1 MPALYQV
8 QAINYSQ
15 TSENRIHS
23 DDVAKQ
29 YGFRGALVGG
39 VQVFGYLSYPMV
51 KSFGADWLTRGTAEV
66 RFLQPAY
73 HGDWL
78 AIECESIPEEARAF
92 QVRATNESGELLA
105 TLITSAAEQG
115 VDEHASIAPV
125 KANPP
130 REEIS
135 WERLDAGEPFAAMQW
150 QPEYDDNLRHC
161 EQAGDDLAIYRKGDA
176 PAVHPFYF
184 LQQCN
189 RAFSTRFV
197 LPAWIHASSE
207 IRFRRLLRVGQDIEI
222 CTIPIEKWERRGHQ
236 FARLYVAMWCEGEV
250 AMEVL
255 HTAIFKIAERQVA

>member
-8 QAINYSQ
+8 LAINHSQ
-15 TSENRIHS
+15 SSENRIHS

-39 VQVFGYLSYPMV
+39 VQVSGYLSYPMV
-51 KSFGADWLTRGTAEV
+51 KTFGAEWLSRGTADV
-66 RFLQPAY
+66 RFLKPAY

-78 AIECESIPEEARAF
+78 SIESAADPAADRSFTVGASNEA
-92 QVRATNESGELLA
+92 GELLA
-105 TLITSAAEQG
+105 ILDTSAKER
-115 VDEHASIAPV
+115 SIDARADILPAD
-125 KANPP
+125 ANPP
-130 REEIS
+130 RVEVS
-135 WERLDAGEPFAAMQW
+135 WDALEVDVPWAAIHW
-150 QPEYDDNLRHC
+150 QPDWEENLGYC
-161 EQAGDDLAIYRKGDA
+161 ERANDDLPIYSEGEA
-176 PAVHPFYF
+176 PPVHPYYF

-207 IRFRRLLRVGQDIEI
+207 IRFRRVLRVGNEIEI
-222 CTIPIEKWERRGHQ
+222 RTIPIEKWERRGHQ
-236 FARLYVAMWCEGEV
+236 FARLYVAMWCENEV